1 MKDAVKRKAS
11 RRPSI
16 SDIDDGG
23 EAVMRAT
30 APIDSERP
38 KMRSTRVSILDL
50 GRA

>member
-1 MKDAVKRKAS
+1 MKDAVKRKAT
-11 RRPSI
+11 RRPFI
-16 SDIDDGG
+16 SNVEDGG
-23 EAVMRAT
+23 DAVMRAT